1 MSLLSFYPSR
11 KQGFLMFSGSIE
23 REHWIKQVK
32 QMQQYK
38 GEAPISLPSSL
49 PEILFDPNFLVGLQI
64 KTETN

>member
-1 MSLLSFYPSR
+1 
-11 KQGFLMFSGSIE
+11 MFSGSIE

-38 GEAPISLPSSL
+38 GEAPISLSSSL

>member
-1 MSLLSFYPSR
+1 
-11 KQGFLMFSGSIE
+11 MFSGSIE

-38 GEAPISLPSSL
+38 EEAPISL